1 MTESSEVNILAQI
14 CMDNVTAATGNRAF
28 GLLPADDIYII
39 RTSEAPVALVEVG
52 FMTNRQELDNLAN
65 ADYQKQAAQGI
76 YNAIMQAFDEGY

>member
-1 MTESSEVNILAQI
+1 MGAQGRLSV
-14 CMDNVTAATGNRAF
+14 DKT
-28 GLLPADDIYII
+28 
-39 RTSEAPVALVEVG
+39 TSVSYLPVALVEVG